1 GHPVGDPVAD
11 GSGLGLSI
19 EHRAGRAV
27 IAVTGELDLATVDD
41 FAAAVE
47 AQLPDGPV
55 LLDLSGLSFMDSSGV
70 RILDSLVREVDRQGW
85 TLRIGP
91 ELQPGVSQVLAMT
104 GMLAGL
110 PIDGGAPPAGPAG

>member
-1 GHPVGDPVAD
+1 MGDPVAD
-11 GSGLGLSI
+11 GSGLECSV
-19 EHRAGRAV
+19 EHTGDRVV

-55 LLDLSGLSFMDSSGV
+55 LVDLSGLSFMDSSGV
-70 RILDSLVREVDRQGW
+70 RILDTLLREVDRQGW
-85 TLRIGP
+85 TLTIAS
-91 ELQPGVSQVLAMT
+91 ELQPGVRQVLEMT

-110 PIDGGAPPAGPAG
+110 PIEGGAPPAGPDR